1 MLSWIFLINRIVCEA
16 YYSISDACKIIQ
28 KNVKYQHKKLNILL
42 LANMFD
48 K

>member
-28 KNVKYQHKKLNILL
+28 KKREVSTQKIEHT
-42 LANMFD
+42 FVS
-48 K
+48 